1 MGAIMK
7 SRVSMVLVLLA
18 AVSALA
24 WAGDSY
30 TLKSH
35 SMKIDG
41 TSTLHDW
48 TTPVE
53 KIKAKAEVAVVN
65 NEITNVNSM
74 WVECDVMSITSEK
87 GETMMEKIQE
97 AFKAEDGYKTI
108 TFTLSGITD
117 IKKVGSATTITA
129 DGYLA
134 MAGQKKPI
142 TMTVTGSV
150 MGTDIVF
157 KGEQKLKMTAWG
169 MERPSAMLGAI
180 KAGDEVKVSF
190 TLTMKK
196 S

>member
-1 MGAIMK
+1 MK
-7 SRVSMVLVLLA
+7 GTFGVWILA
-18 AVSALA
+18 AAVMNVAA
-24 WAGDSY
+24 WSGELY

-41 TSTLHDW
+41 TSTIHDW

-53 KIKAKAEVAVVN
+53 RIKAKADVLVSNNDIAEVG
-65 NEITNVNSM
+65 SM

-97 AFKAEDGYKTI
+97 AFKTESGYKTI
-108 TFTLSGITD
+108 TFTLSSTREL
-117 IKKVGSATTITA
+117 KKSASGTTITA
-129 DGYLA
+129 DGYLT
-134 MAGQKKPI
+134 MAGQKRPI

-150 MGTDIVF
+150 SGSDVVF

-169 MERPSAMLGAI
+169 MERPSAMLGTI